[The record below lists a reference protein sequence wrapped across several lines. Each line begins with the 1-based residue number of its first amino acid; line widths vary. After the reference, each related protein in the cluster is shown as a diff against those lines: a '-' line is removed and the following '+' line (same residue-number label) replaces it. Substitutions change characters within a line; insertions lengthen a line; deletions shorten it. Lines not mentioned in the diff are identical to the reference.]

1 MSPWQNA
8 FFEDIEE
15 NGHIHFTSLSLK
27 QNVKEKTFIYAK
39 YLYLATTFEDWKPC

>member
-8 FFEDIEE
+8 FFEDIEK
-15 NGHIHFTSLSLK
+15 NGHLTLISLK